1 MFRWLSALWRRSD
14 LSSVLL
20 AALLSVGL
28 MVLPE
33 GAKLGLAQKGVPV
46 LFFPFNR
53 GVAFLVEQ
61 ARLGR
66 ENRELREAV
75 ARSQTRFEQLRDQ
88 EVENA
93 FWRRAYALQV
103 RGRFRFVACEII
115 AKAAG
120 MAVSTRVLNKGSGDG
135 IRKNQPVIA
144 PEGLIGKVASVG
156 PSSCFVRTLLDTTLH
171 VGAMVGRTRRA
182 GILEWDRGTDQC
194 LLTKIPV
201 TEDVKEGDEILT
213 SGLGGVFPPGVP
225 IGRVDQVG
233 KEPKGFFLDVVV
245 SPYAKLGRLS
255 AALVIVGEDTTAVSS
270 PDSLT
275 VSVVRVRKDSLA
287 VSPRPRLYGI
297 GDTLAGKGSSRPRP
311 PGDEDTLAP
320 GAGQA
325 PSSDKGGTQNPEG
338 QAP

>member
-1 MFRWLSALWRRSD
+1 
-14 LSSVLL
+14 
-20 AALLSVGL
+20 

-53 GVAFLVEQ
+53 GVAFIAEQ

-75 ARSQTRFEQLRDQ
+75 ARSQTRFGQLQDQ
-88 EVENA
+88 GVEND

-120 MAVSTRVLNKGSGDG
+120 MAVSTMVLNKGFDDG

-156 PSSCFVRTLLDTTLH
+156 SSTCYVRTILDTTLH

-182 GILEWDRGTDQC
+182 GILEWDRGTDHC

-201 TEDVKEGDEILT
+201 TEEVTEGDEVLT

-225 IGRVDQVG
+225 IGRVGQVG
-233 KEPKGFFLDVVV
+233 KEPKGFFLDIVV

-255 AALVIVGEDTTAVSS
+255 AALIIVGEDTTAVSS

-275 VSVVRVRKDSLA
+275 VSVVRIRKDSLA

-297 GDTLAGKGSSRPRP
+297 GDTLAGKRGSRPRR
-311 PGDEDTLAP
+311 PGAGDSLAP
-320 GAGQA
+320 GAA
-325 PSSDKGGTQNPEG
+325 PSPPSNPGGTQPPEG
-338 QAP
+338 QTP

>member
-33 GAKLGLAQKGVPV
+33 GAKLRLAQKGVPV

-75 ARSQTRFEQLRDQ
+75 ARSQTRSGQLRDQ
-88 EVENA
+88 EIENA

-120 MAVSTRVLNKGSGDG
+120 MAVSTMVLNKGSGDG

-156 PSSCFVRTLLDTTLH
+156 SSSCYVRTILDTTLH

-182 GILEWDRGTDQC
+182 GILEWDRGTDHC

-201 TEDVKEGDEILT
+201 TEDVTGGDEVLT

-225 IGRVDQVG
+225 IGRIDQVG
-233 KEPKGFFLDVVV
+233 KEPKGFFLDIVV
-245 SPYAKLGRLS
+245 SPYARLGRLS

-270 PDSLT
+270 PDSLA
-275 VSVVRVRKDSLA
+275 VSVVRIRKDSLA

-297 GDTLAGKGSSRPRP
+297 GDTLAGKRSSRPRR
-311 PGDEDTLAP
+311 PGAGDSLAP
-320 GAGQA
+320 GAGQT
-325 PSSDKGGTQNPEG
+325 PSTEERGTPKPEG
-338 QAP
+338 QTP

>member
-1 MFRWLSALWRRSD
+1 VFRWLSALWRRSD

-33 GAKLGLAQKGVPV
+33 GAKLRLAQKGVPV

-75 ARSQTRFEQLRDQ
+75 ARSQTRSGQLRDQ
-88 EVENA
+88 EIENA

-120 MAVSTRVLNKGSGDG
+120 MAVSTMVLNKGSGDG

-156 PSSCFVRTLLDTTLH
+156 SSSCYVRTILDTTLH

-182 GILEWDRGTDQC
+182 GILEWDRGTDHC

-201 TEDVKEGDEILT
+201 TEDVTGGDEVLT

-225 IGRVDQVG
+225 IGRIDQVG
-233 KEPKGFFLDVVV
+233 KEPKGFFLDIVV
-245 SPYAKLGRLS
+245 SPYARLGRLS

-270 PDSLT
+270 PDSLA
-275 VSVVRVRKDSLA
+275 VSVVRIRKDSLA

-297 GDTLAGKGSSRPRP
+297 GDTLAGKRSSRPRR
-311 PGDEDTLAP
+311 PGAGDSLAP
-320 GAGQA
+320 GAGQT
-325 PSSDKGGTQNPEG
+325 PSTEERGTPKPEG
-338 QAP
+338 QTP

>member
-1 MFRWLSALWRRSD
+1 VFRWLSALWRRSD

-53 GVAFLVEQ
+53 GVAFLAEQ

-75 ARSQTRFEQLRDQ
+75 ARSSTQAGQLRDQ
-88 EVENA
+88 EIENA

-115 AKAAG
+115 AKASG
-120 MAVSTRVLNKGSGDG
+120 MAVSTMVLNKGFDDG

-156 PSSCFVRTLLDTTLH
+156 SASCYVRTILDTTLH

-182 GILEWDRGTDQC
+182 GILEWDRGTDHC

-201 TEDVKEGDEILT
+201 TEEVTAGDEILT

-225 IGRVDQVG
+225 IGRVDKVG
-233 KEPKGFFLDVVV
+233 KEPKGFFLDITV

-275 VSVVRVRKDSLA
+275 VSVVRIRKDSLA

-297 GDTLAGKGSSRPRP
+297 GDTLAGKRSSHPRRPGA
-311 PGDEDTLAP
+311 GDSLAP
-320 GAGQA
+320 GAVPP
-325 PSSDKGGTQNPEG
+325 PSPEKGVTPHPEG
-338 QAP
+338 QTP